1 MKSVQFLTSEII
13 NILEYMHGK
22 GMCHRDLKPA
32 NLLID
37 EHYHLKLIDFGTSK
51 IMDPM

>member
-1 MKSVQFLTSEII
+1 
-13 NILEYMHGK
+13 MHGK
-22 GMCHRDLKPA
+22 AICHRDLKPA

-51 IMDPM
+51 RIEPIDDQRKSVCVDME

>member
-1 MKSVQFLTSEII
+1 
-13 NILEYMHGK
+13 MHSK
-22 GMCHRDLKPA
+22 GIAHRDLKPA

-51 IMDPM
+51 IMEPIIASRKSVCVDLEAK